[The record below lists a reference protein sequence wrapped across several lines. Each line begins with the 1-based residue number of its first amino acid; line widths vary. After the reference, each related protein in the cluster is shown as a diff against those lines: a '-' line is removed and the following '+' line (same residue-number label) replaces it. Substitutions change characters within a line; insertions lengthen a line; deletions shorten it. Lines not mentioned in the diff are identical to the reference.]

1 MGALVVV
8 TYFCQ
13 HEELPDV
20 LDIRVIL
27 RMLICTRFF
36 AIFYFPKLKLCVY
49 LSLLVIK
56 SVN

>member
-13 HEELPDV
+13 YEELPDV

-27 RMLICTRFF
+27 RMLICTRSF